1 MTYSERKVGKSSR
14 LFAVIAFAGM
24 LALHLSGTPARAQA
38 GSTGGTIGKTDKSVS
53 GGEEEEPARHSAR
66 PRAAKRASSEAR
78 TESRAS
84 GSVDGTWA
92 ISATGRCVPPWS
104 LTFLIS
110 DGAISGSGA
119 TGQISRGGSAHGNAV
134 ILGIKFDFIG
144 HFGGRQATGTFVGP
158 DGCPGQWTGTKS

>member
-1 MTYSERKVGKSSR
+1 MTYSESKAGKSSR
-14 LFAVIAFAGM
+14 PLAVIEFAGT
-24 LALHLSGTPARAQA
+24 LALHLSGTPAFAQA

-53 GGEEEEPARHSAR
+53 GGDEEAPARHSAK
-66 PRAAKRASSEAR
+66 PRAAKRTSPESK

-84 GSVDGTWA
+84 GSADGTWA

-119 TGQISRGGSAHGNAV
+119 SGQVSRGGSAHGNAV